1 MSEIIKLE
9 LFEEKDFDRLIK
21 WVYDEESLIQF
32 AGPIFTFPLT
42 NEQLYDYISNK
53 ERLPFKVIDS
63 VNNIVI
69 GHAEISP
76 SEETN
81 AIKIC
86 RILIGDKT
94 KRGKGYGE
102 KIIKSL
108 LEIAFNE
115 LNKEKAELNVFD
127 WNIGAIKCYEKVGF
141 KINKNKTSTSV
152 VKGAHWKA
160 INMIINRS
168 DMVLTRT

>member
-21 WVYDEESLIQF
+21 WAYEEETLIQF

-42 NEQLYDYISNK
+42 NEQLYGYISNK

-63 VNNIVI
+63 VTNTVI

-76 SEETN
+76 SKETN

-115 LNKEKAELNVFD
+115 LNKEKAELKVFD

-141 KINKNKTSTSV
+141 KINKNKCP
-152 VKGAHWKA
+152 K
-160 INMIINRS
+160 
-168 DMVLTRT
+168 